1 MAPQLSQEKYTEI
14 WGKLIIW
21 LRCSLSGAKAQP
33 AFSSP
38 IEATGRAAMWEA
50 YADPAGSDRATIKGD
65 AVDIWS
71 EHRRMVQGRD
81 HR

>member
-1 MAPQLSQEKYTEI
+1 MWHHSFRRKNTLKYEANSSLAALLPE
-14 WGKLIIW
+14 WGE
-21 LRCSLSGAKAQP
+21 SAT

-38 IEATGRAAMWEA
+38 IEATSRAAMWEA